1 VSVRKRIWTTSAGEV
16 KEAWICDYID
26 QDGNRRLRT
35 FDRKSKAK
43 DFAATA
49 LNEIKQGVHTPESQS
64 VTVSEAAELW
74 LEDCAAK
81 GLERATLAQYRQ
93 HVRLHINPYLGR
105 EKLPRLSTP
114 LVCDFRDKL
123 RRGDA
128 APGEKEGRAR
138 SPALVRKIVTSL
150 GSLIGHAKERG
161 KFAGANPVR
170 DIAKGKRG
178 HSRRAEKRQKGR
190 LQVGR
195 DIPSRGEIRRLLEA
209 PAQRQSPILKVA
221 IFCGLRAS
229 ELRGLRW
236 TDVDLKRGEIHIRQ
250 RADRYL
256 QIGPPKSDAGERKV
270 PLPPSVLISLKEW
283 KLACP
288 KSGLGLVF
296 PTSSGKV
303 QHHSN
308 IVRDILNPAM
318 LKAGL
323 VAPDG
328 KPKYGLHSLRHFFA
342 SWLINRKEDGGREMP
357 LKTAQTMLGHS
368 SITMTADVYGH
379 LFPRGDD
386 AAELA
391 EAERGIMG

>member
-1 VSVRKRIWTTSAGEV
+1 
-16 KEAWICDYID
+16 
-26 QDGNRRLRT
+26 
-35 FDRKSKAK
+35 
-43 DFAATA
+43 
-49 LNEIKQGVHTPESQS
+49 
-64 VTVSEAAELW
+64 
-74 LEDCAAK
+74 
-81 GLERATLAQYRQ
+81 LERATLAQYQQ
-93 HVRLHINPYLGR
+93 HVKLHINPYIGR

-150 GSLIGHAKERG
+150 GSLIAHAKERG

-178 HSRRAEKRQKGR
+178 HAEKRQKGR
-190 LQVGR
+190 LLVGH
-195 DIPSRGEIRRLLEA
+195 DIPSRDEIRRLLEA
-209 PAQRQSPILKVA
+209 PAQQQIPILKVA
-221 IFCGLRAS
+221 VFCGLRAS

-236 TDVDLKRGEIHIRQ
+236 ADVDLKHGEIHIRQ
-250 RADRYL
+250 RADCYRK
-256 QIGPPKSDAGERKV
+256 IGPPKSEAGERKV
-270 PLPPSVLISLKEW
+270 PLPPRILIALKEW

-288 KSGLGLVF
+288 KGELGLVF

-303 QHHSN
+303 QHPTN
-308 IVRDILNPAM
+308 IIHGILRSAM
-318 LKAGL
+318 LEAGL
-323 VAPDG
+323 VTPDG
-328 KPKYGLHSLRHFFA
+328 KPKYGLHGLRHFFA

-368 SITMTADVYGH
+368 SITMSADVYGH

-391 EAERGIMG
+391 EAERGILG